1 MRELTKR
8 SQELQDSILRNQAL
22 LGELSERIAQVL
34 DGKVKMPE
42 DQAYV
47 FVPRVYRRPLFL
59 PEIFMAAVD
68 TDRFP
73 FPRPEPGPYDPWI
86 VKILDKERLAVS
98 PVADPD
104 PTPWKD
110 LREQILADRVLF
122 ADLSDAIA
130 ETLEKHGIALDAD
143 ETYAFEAVMG
153 PKPLFSSQLSALP
166 IPLPRPRRGLHPG
179 MAAHAHVQQQVGVH
193 FVTPWDKGIPA
204 PEILVALER
213 LRLDR
218 G

>member
-8 SQELQDSILRNQAL
+8 SRALQDSILRNQAL

-34 DGKVKMPE
+34 DGRVELPQ

-73 FPRPEPGPYDPWI
+73 FPRPMPGPYDPWI
-86 VKILDKERLAVS
+86 VKILDKERLTLS
-98 PVADPD
+98 QVAGPD

-110 LREQILADRVLF
+110 LRAQILADRVLF

-153 PKPLFSSQLSALP
+153 AKPLFSSQLSAT
-166 IPLPRPRRGLHPG
+166 PLPLPKPRRGLHPG
-179 MAAHAHVQQQVGVH
+179 MAAHAQAQQVEVD